1 MKKLLAVL
9 LALVMLVSLAACA
22 DNTDKDN
29 PSSDAPANSDNPSMK
44 ANVNKKIA
52 MIMQQGGLGDQGF
65 NDTAYAGLMTC
76 KEKYDLDVNAVECT
90 DTTQGETLIRELC
103 EAGYGL
109 IINLE
114 AGISG
119 NMYTV
124 ARDYLEGKPLK
135 QVCNTVDAAMDA
147 GINLLDCFMS
157 NPDIRS
163 DLGTAL
169 KGKRD
174 KMYIQGHFRSIWKN
188 GQYGRTMDVKVVQAF
203 FEDLLR
209 RMQTDYIDLGMIHMI
224 DNAQE
229 YEEIFSGPI
238 LEYALELKQKGLIRA
253 LGVSC
258 HNPVQALRAAKTGL
272 IDLMLFS
279 VNPAYDVLNENAER
293 PRKLNNRFF
302 DSMQELGGIN
312 PVREELYRYC
322 EMHGV
327 GITVMKSLAAGAL
340 LSDKTSPFGRAMTV
354 QQCMHYALSRPGVAS
369 VLVGMQSPEQV
380 ADCLRYE
387 TMTPEELDYS
397 FLFAAEPKFSMQGR
411 CMYCNHCLPC
421 AKHINI
427 AQLSKYLDMA
437 LLDGVTP
444 TLQGHYDA
452 LEHHAGECIGC
463 GRCETQCPFNVPIMQ
478 RMKQAAELFGK

>member
-1 MKKLLAVL
+1 MKYRTLGRTGFQ
-9 LALVMLVSLAACA
+9 VSE
-22 DNTDKDN
+22 
-29 PSSDAPANSDNPSMK
+29 
-44 ANVNKKIA
+44 I
-52 MIMQQGGLGDQGF
+52 GLG
-65 NDTAYAGLMTC
+65 
-76 KEKYDLDVNAVECT
+76 
-90 DTTQGETLIRELC
+90 GE
-103 EAGYGL
+103 
-109 IINLE
+109 
-114 AGISG
+114 
-119 NMYTV
+119 
-124 ARDYLEGKPLK
+124 YLEGKPLK

-387 TMTPEELDYS
+387 TMPPEELDYS

>member
-1 MKKLLAVL
+1 MKYRTLGRTGFK
-9 LALVMLVSLAACA
+9 VSE
-22 DNTDKDN
+22 
-29 PSSDAPANSDNPSMK
+29 
-44 ANVNKKIA
+44 I
-52 MIMQQGGLGDQGF
+52 GLG
-65 NDTAYAGLMTC
+65 
-76 KEKYDLDVNAVECT
+76 
-90 DTTQGETLIRELC
+90 GE
-103 EAGYGL
+103 
-109 IINLE
+109 
-114 AGISG
+114 
-119 NMYTV
+119 
-124 ARDYLEGKPLK
+124 YLEGKPLK

-380 ADCLRYE
+380 ADCVRYE

-397 FLFAAEPKFSMQGR
+397 FFFAAEPKFSMQGR

-463 GRCETQCPFNVPIMQ
+463 GRCETQCPFNVPIIQ

>member
-1 MKKLLAVL
+1 MKYRTLGRTGFQ
-9 LALVMLVSLAACA
+9 VSE
-22 DNTDKDN
+22 
-29 PSSDAPANSDNPSMK
+29 
-44 ANVNKKIA
+44 I
-52 MIMQQGGLGDQGF
+52 GLG
-65 NDTAYAGLMTC
+65 
-76 KEKYDLDVNAVECT
+76 
-90 DTTQGETLIRELC
+90 GE
-103 EAGYGL
+103 
-109 IINLE
+109 
-114 AGISG
+114 
-119 NMYTV
+119 
-124 ARDYLEGKPLK
+124 YLEGKPLK

-238 LEYALELKQKGLIRA
+238 LEYALGLKQKGLIRA

-463 GRCETQCPFNVPIMQ
+463 GRCETQCPFNVPIIQ

>member
-1 MKKLLAVL
+1 MKYRTLGRTGFK
-9 LALVMLVSLAACA
+9 VSE
-22 DNTDKDN
+22 
-29 PSSDAPANSDNPSMK
+29 
-44 ANVNKKIA
+44 I
-52 MIMQQGGLGDQGF
+52 GLG
-65 NDTAYAGLMTC
+65 
-76 KEKYDLDVNAVECT
+76 
-90 DTTQGETLIRELC
+90 GE
-103 EAGYGL
+103 
-109 IINLE
+109 
-114 AGISG
+114 
-119 NMYTV
+119 
-124 ARDYLEGKPLK
+124 YLEGKPLK

-163 DLGTAL
+163 NLGTAL

-387 TMTPEELDYS
+387 TMTPEVLDYS

-463 GRCETQCPFNVPIMQ
+463 GRCETQCPFNVPIIQ

>member
-1 MKKLLAVL
+1 M
-9 LALVMLVSLAACA
+9 
-22 DNTDKDN
+22 
-29 PSSDAPANSDNPSMK
+29 
-44 ANVNKKIA
+44 
-52 MIMQQGGLGDQGF
+52 
-65 NDTAYAGLMTC
+65 
-76 KEKYDLDVNAVECT
+76 
-90 DTTQGETLIRELC
+90 
-103 EAGYGL
+103 
-109 IINLE
+109 
-114 AGISG
+114 
-119 NMYTV
+119 
-124 ARDYLEGKPLK
+124 
-135 QVCNTVDAAMDA
+135 
-147 GINLLDCFMS
+147 
-157 NPDIRS
+157 
-163 DLGTAL
+163 
-169 KGKRD
+169 
-174 KMYIQGHFRSIWKN
+174 
-188 GQYGRTMDVKVVQAF
+188 
-203 FEDLLR
+203 
-209 RMQTDYIDLGMIHMI
+209 
-224 DNAQE
+224 
-229 YEEIFSGPI
+229 
-238 LEYALELKQKGLIRA
+238 
-253 LGVSC
+253 
-258 HNPVQALRAAKTGL
+258 QALRAVKTGL

-387 TMTPEELDYS
+387 TLTPEELDYS

-463 GRCETQCPFNVPIMQ
+463 GRCETQCPFNVPIIQ

>member
-1 MKKLLAVL
+1 MKYRTLGRTGFK
-9 LALVMLVSLAACA
+9 VSE
-22 DNTDKDN
+22 
-29 PSSDAPANSDNPSMK
+29 
-44 ANVNKKIA
+44 I
-52 MIMQQGGLGDQGF
+52 GLG
-65 NDTAYAGLMTC
+65 
-76 KEKYDLDVNAVECT
+76 
-90 DTTQGETLIRELC
+90 GE
-103 EAGYGL
+103 
-109 IINLE
+109 
-114 AGISG
+114 
-119 NMYTV
+119 
-124 ARDYLEGKPLK
+124 YLEGKPLK

-380 ADCLRYE
+380 ADCVRYE
-387 TMTPEELDYS
+387 TMTPEELHYS

-463 GRCETQCPFNVPIMQ
+463 GRCETQCPFNVPIIQ

>member
-1 MKKLLAVL
+1 MKYRTLGRTGFK
-9 LALVMLVSLAACA
+9 VSE
-22 DNTDKDN
+22 
-29 PSSDAPANSDNPSMK
+29 
-44 ANVNKKIA
+44 I
-52 MIMQQGGLGDQGF
+52 GLG
-65 NDTAYAGLMTC
+65 
-76 KEKYDLDVNAVECT
+76 
-90 DTTQGETLIRELC
+90 GE
-103 EAGYGL
+103 
-109 IINLE
+109 
-114 AGISG
+114 
-119 NMYTV
+119 
-124 ARDYLEGKPLK
+124 YLEGKPLK

-163 DLGTAL
+163 NLGTAL

-258 HNPVQALRAAKTGL
+258 HNPVQALRAVKTGL

-397 FLFAAEPKFSMQGR
+397 FLFAAEPQFSMQGR

-463 GRCETQCPFNVPIMQ
+463 GRCETQCPFNVPIIQ

>member
-1 MKKLLAVL
+1 MKYRTLGRTGFQ
-9 LALVMLVSLAACA
+9 VSE
-22 DNTDKDN
+22 
-29 PSSDAPANSDNPSMK
+29 
-44 ANVNKKIA
+44 I
-52 MIMQQGGLGDQGF
+52 GLG
-65 NDTAYAGLMTC
+65 
-76 KEKYDLDVNAVECT
+76 
-90 DTTQGETLIRELC
+90 GE
-103 EAGYGL
+103 
-109 IINLE
+109 
-114 AGISG
+114 
-119 NMYTV
+119 
-124 ARDYLEGKPLK
+124 YLEGKPLK
-135 QVCNTVDAAMDA
+135 QVGNTVDAAMDA

-163 DLGTAL
+163 NLGTAL

-380 ADCLRYE
+380 ADCVRYE
-387 TMTPEELDYS
+387 TMMPEELDYS

>member
-1 MKKLLAVL
+1 MKYRTLGRTGFK
-9 LALVMLVSLAACA
+9 VSE
-22 DNTDKDN
+22 
-29 PSSDAPANSDNPSMK
+29 
-44 ANVNKKIA
+44 I
-52 MIMQQGGLGDQGF
+52 GLG
-65 NDTAYAGLMTC
+65 
-76 KEKYDLDVNAVECT
+76 
-90 DTTQGETLIRELC
+90 GE
-103 EAGYGL
+103 
-109 IINLE
+109 
-114 AGISG
+114 
-119 NMYTV
+119 
-124 ARDYLEGKPLK
+124 YLEGKPLK

-163 DLGTAL
+163 NLGTAL

-397 FLFAAEPKFSMQGR
+397 FLFAAEPKFSIQKLLGAFSGLIEQGNILRITDIGR
-411 CMYCNHCLPC
+411 C
-421 AKHINI
+421 AG
-427 AQLSKYLDMA
+427 
-437 LLDGVTP
+437 GVHDHSAAVSASSRMIVRVVILILGFGFFGRTDRP
-444 TLQGHYDA
+444 ATDLRRKA
-452 LEHHAGECIGC
+452 LERH
-463 GRCETQCPFNVPIMQ
+463 R
-478 RMKQAAELFGK
+478 

>member
-1 MKKLLAVL
+1 MKYRTLGRTGFQ
-9 LALVMLVSLAACA
+9 VSE
-22 DNTDKDN
+22 
-29 PSSDAPANSDNPSMK
+29 
-44 ANVNKKIA
+44 I
-52 MIMQQGGLGDQGF
+52 GLG
-65 NDTAYAGLMTC
+65 
-76 KEKYDLDVNAVECT
+76 
-90 DTTQGETLIRELC
+90 GE
-103 EAGYGL
+103 
-109 IINLE
+109 
-114 AGISG
+114 
-119 NMYTV
+119 
-124 ARDYLEGKPLK
+124 YLEGKPLK

-397 FLFAAEPKFSMQGR
+397 FLFASEPKFSMQGR

>member
-1 MKKLLAVL
+1 MRYRTLGRTGFQ
-9 LALVMLVSLAACA
+9 VSE
-22 DNTDKDN
+22 
-29 PSSDAPANSDNPSMK
+29 
-44 ANVNKKIA
+44 I
-52 MIMQQGGLGDQGF
+52 GLG
-65 NDTAYAGLMTC
+65 
-76 KEKYDLDVNAVECT
+76 
-90 DTTQGETLIRELC
+90 GE
-103 EAGYGL
+103 
-109 IINLE
+109 
-114 AGISG
+114 
-119 NMYTV
+119 
-124 ARDYLEGKPLK
+124 YLEGQPLK
-135 QVCNTVDAAMDA
+135 QVCDTVDAAMDA

-157 NPDIRS
+157 NPEIRS

-188 GQYGRTMDVKVVQAF
+188 GQYGRTMDVKVVREF

-229 YEEIFSGPI
+229 YDEIFNGPI
-238 LEYALELKQKGLIRA
+238 LEYALELKQKGVIRA

-293 PRKLNNRFF
+293 PRKLDNRFF
-302 DSMQELGGIN
+302 DSMQQLGGIN
-312 PVREELYRYC
+312 QVREELYRYC
-322 EMHGV
+322 ELHGV

-387 TMTPEELDYS
+387 TMTQEELDYS

-452 LEHHAGECIGC
+452 LEHHAGECIAC
-463 GRCETQCPFNVPIMQ
+463 GRCETQCPFDVPIMQ
-478 RMKQAAELFGK
+478 RMKKAEELFGK

>member
-1 MKKLLAVL
+1 MKYRTLGRTGFK
-9 LALVMLVSLAACA
+9 VSE
-22 DNTDKDN
+22 
-29 PSSDAPANSDNPSMK
+29 
-44 ANVNKKIA
+44 I
-52 MIMQQGGLGDQGF
+52 GLG
-65 NDTAYAGLMTC
+65 
-76 KEKYDLDVNAVECT
+76 
-90 DTTQGETLIRELC
+90 GE
-103 EAGYGL
+103 
-109 IINLE
+109 
-114 AGISG
+114 
-119 NMYTV
+119 
-124 ARDYLEGKPLK
+124 YLEGKPLK
-135 QVCNTVDAAMDA
+135 QVCNTVDAAMDV

-253 LGVSC
+253 LGISC

-380 ADCLRYE
+380 ADCVRYE
-387 TMTPEELDYS
+387 TMTPEELDYF

-463 GRCETQCPFNVPIMQ
+463 GRCETQCPFNVPIIQ

>member
-1 MKKLLAVL
+1 MKYRTLGRTGFQ
-9 LALVMLVSLAACA
+9 VSE
-22 DNTDKDN
+22 
-29 PSSDAPANSDNPSMK
+29 
-44 ANVNKKIA
+44 I
-52 MIMQQGGLGDQGF
+52 GLG
-65 NDTAYAGLMTC
+65 
-76 KEKYDLDVNAVECT
+76 
-90 DTTQGETLIRELC
+90 GE
-103 EAGYGL
+103 
-109 IINLE
+109 
-114 AGISG
+114 
-119 NMYTV
+119 
-124 ARDYLEGKPLK
+124 YLEGKPLK

-253 LGVSC
+253 LGISC

-322 EMHGV
+322 EVHGV

-444 TLQGHYDA
+444 TL
-452 LEHHAGECIGC
+452 
-463 GRCETQCPFNVPIMQ
+463 
-478 RMKQAAELFGK
+478 

>member
-1 MKKLLAVL
+1 MKYRTLGRTGFQ
-9 LALVMLVSLAACA
+9 VSE
-22 DNTDKDN
+22 
-29 PSSDAPANSDNPSMK
+29 
-44 ANVNKKIA
+44 I
-52 MIMQQGGLGDQGF
+52 GLG
-65 NDTAYAGLMTC
+65 
-76 KEKYDLDVNAVECT
+76 
-90 DTTQGETLIRELC
+90 GE
-103 EAGYGL
+103 
-109 IINLE
+109 
-114 AGISG
+114 
-119 NMYTV
+119 
-124 ARDYLEGKPLK
+124 YLEGKPLK

-238 LEYALELKQKGLIRA
+238 LEYTLELKQKGLIRA

-380 ADCLRYE
+380 ADCVRYE

-427 AQLSKYLDMA
+427 AQLSKYLDGGV
-437 LLDGVTP
+437 LDV
-444 TLQGHYDA
+444 
-452 LEHHAGECIGC
+452 IGC
-463 GRCETQCPFNVPIMQ
+463 VAQLGNGKHRGADDVFIMDEAAVLGVVGVALGTEAQSGGIVLVGDHLHHPVGGHGVLIQHEGDDLPRPDGGGVHLFYVDEGAHMVSGFHGSRQNGEGADAGQSDADQ
-478 RMKQAAELFGK
+478 RHGQKYCQRHQNGADDL

>member
-1 MKKLLAVL
+1 MRYRTLGRTGFQ
-9 LALVMLVSLAACA
+9 VSE
-22 DNTDKDN
+22 
-29 PSSDAPANSDNPSMK
+29 
-44 ANVNKKIA
+44 I
-52 MIMQQGGLGDQGF
+52 GLG
-65 NDTAYAGLMTC
+65 
-76 KEKYDLDVNAVECT
+76 
-90 DTTQGETLIRELC
+90 GE
-103 EAGYGL
+103 
-109 IINLE
+109 
-114 AGISG
+114 
-119 NMYTV
+119 
-124 ARDYLEGKPLK
+124 YLEGQPLK
-135 QVCNTVDAAMDA
+135 QVCDTVDAAMDA

-157 NPDIRS
+157 NPEIRS

-188 GQYGRTMDVKVVQAF
+188 GQYGRTMDVKVVREF

-229 YEEIFSGPI
+229 YDEIFNGPI
-238 LEYALELKQKGLIRA
+238 LEYALELKQKGVIRA

-293 PRKLNNRFF
+293 PRKLDNRFF
-302 DSMQELGGIN
+302 DSMQQLGGIN
-312 PVREELYRYC
+312 QVREELYRYC
-322 EMHGV
+322 ELHGV

-387 TMTPEELDYS
+387 TMTQEELDYS

-427 AQLSKYLDMA
+427 AQLGKYLDMA

-452 LEHHAGECIGC
+452 LEHHAGECIAC
-463 GRCETQCPFNVPIMQ
+463 GRCETQCPFGVPIMQ
-478 RMKQAAELFGK
+478 RMKKAEELFGK

>member
-1 MKKLLAVL
+1 MKYRTLGRTGFQ
-9 LALVMLVSLAACA
+9 VSE
-22 DNTDKDN
+22 
-29 PSSDAPANSDNPSMK
+29 
-44 ANVNKKIA
+44 I
-52 MIMQQGGLGDQGF
+52 GLG
-65 NDTAYAGLMTC
+65 
-76 KEKYDLDVNAVECT
+76 
-90 DTTQGETLIRELC
+90 GE
-103 EAGYGL
+103 
-109 IINLE
+109 
-114 AGISG
+114 
-119 NMYTV
+119 
-124 ARDYLEGKPLK
+124 YLEGKPLK
-135 QVCNTVDAAMDA
+135 QVCDTVDAAMDA

-157 NPDIRS
+157 NPEIRS

-174 KMYIQGHFRSIWKN
+174 KMYIQGHFRSIWNN
-188 GQYGRTMDVKVVQAF
+188 GQYGRTMDVRVVREF

-224 DNAQE
+224 DNPQE
-229 YEEIFSGPI
+229 YDEIFSGPI
-238 LEYALELKQKGLIRA
+238 LEYALELKQKGVIRA

-293 PRKLNNRFF
+293 PRKLDNRFF
-302 DSMQELGGIN
+302 DSMQQLGGIN
-312 PVREELYRYC
+312 QVREELYRYC
-322 EMHGV
+322 AMHGV

-369 VLVGMQSPEQV
+369 VLVGMESPEQV

-397 FLFAAEPKFSMQGR
+397 FLFASEPKFSMQGR

-421 AKHINI
+421 SKHINI
-427 AQLSKYLDMA
+427 AQVGKYLDMA

-452 LEHHAGECIGC
+452 LEHHAGECIAC
-463 GRCETQCPFNVPIMQ
+463 GRCETQCPFAVPIIE
-478 RMKQAAELFGK
+478 RMKKATELFGK

>member
-1 MKKLLAVL
+1 MKYRTLGRTGFQ
-9 LALVMLVSLAACA
+9 VSE
-22 DNTDKDN
+22 
-29 PSSDAPANSDNPSMK
+29 
-44 ANVNKKIA
+44 I
-52 MIMQQGGLGDQGF
+52 GLG
-65 NDTAYAGLMTC
+65 
-76 KEKYDLDVNAVECT
+76 
-90 DTTQGETLIRELC
+90 GE
-103 EAGYGL
+103 
-109 IINLE
+109 
-114 AGISG
+114 
-119 NMYTV
+119 
-124 ARDYLEGKPLK
+124 YLEGKPLK

-380 ADCLRYE
+380 ADCVRYE
-387 TMTPEELDYS
+387 TMTPEDLAYS
-397 FLFAAEPKFSMQGR
+397 FLFAAEPTFSMQGR